1 MLYTHLQI
9 TNLMP
14 LRTYKVENDIWLFG
28 PNLLEN
34 YLYNFSNLQCALYR
48 TYILRTKT
56 KKFSLNINLQQKK
69 IFCILIFLQNFQAVI
84 NVSVPLINYLDHNKR
99 IFGAYFRLG

>member
-1 MLYTHLQI
+1 
-9 TNLMP
+9 MP

-48 TYILRTKT
+48 TYILKTKT
-56 KKFSLNINLQQKK
+56 KKFFLSMKFKTQ
-69 IFCILIFLQNFQAVI
+69 IFYTLI
-84 NVSVPLINYLDHNKR
+84 S
-99 IFGAYFRLG
+99 